1 MKKTDL
7 IALVGV
13 VLEEKCGQKVSKRV
27 AKEVVEIVFDEILNS
42 IKNEGEAVLPGIGKL
57 KLVERRARVG
67 YNPQKQEKIQIPARK
82 TIKLSISKKVKEEL
96 K

>member
-7 IALVGV
+7 IALVSV

-27 AKEVVEIVFDEILNS
+27 AKEVVETIFDEILNS
-42 IKNEGEAVLPGIGKL
+42 IKTDGEAVLPGIGKL
-57 KLVERRARVG
+57 KLVERQARVG

-82 TIKLSISKKVKEEL
+82 TIKFSISKKVKEEL